1 MTVAIL
7 YDNHNDTWADLAPRM
22 VEFTKF
28 KLYPVKP
35 NVTTDIHTELMK
47 AKETW
52 AVVFAA
58 GNVVHKPGI
67 VYDIVKHCEQHQS
80 PFAGHILHRNGYYHL
95 HPQFFCVN
103 VKVYQEWAQGLEP
116 QSGTVKSVPV
126 QRSDENMHDDY
137 TPVWLQPIQGDIE
150 DTGAPDGFA
159 SRFIAWLM
167 SKGHKVV
174 NIPWD
179 IRANKVYS
187 YVDYSH
193 EDIRKFIKDSN
204 YRCLD
209 SGVSQFLDYMR
220 RNLEALDKGF
230 YPVNTEPFTQFN
242 RNDIEFGLFAGVC
255 GGIKPAIITYQPC
268 FTRDVKVILFD
279 ISHMAIEW
287 QKWLRK
293 HWDGRRNSFEQVFE
307 DFKIEYP
314 DALSQFFGHM
324 GIIGNLDWVLNTI
337 CNEEE
342 FVAKWNHWLKLD
354 VEYYCIDLLTDSA
367 QQELVDRISDCNAPA
382 YVWTS
387 NLFFM
392 DWQELMYEP
401 GHARKCYDSLAEK
414 LNSIKQSVVLE
425 NENYLTYYKI

>member
-1 MTVAIL
+1 MTATIL
-7 YDNHNDTWADLAPRM
+7 YDNHNGQWADLAPRM

-35 NVTTDIHTELMK
+35 VITKDIHATLMET
-47 AKETW
+47 KESW
-52 AVVFAA
+52 AVVFTA

-67 VYDIVKHCEQHQS
+67 VYDIVKHCEQQGS

-103 VKVYQEWAQGLEP
+103 VEVYQKWAKGLEP
-116 QSGTVKSVPV
+116 KPGTVKSVAV
-126 QRSDENMHDDY
+126 ERSEENMHDDY
-137 TPVWLQPIQGDIE
+137 TPLWIRPAGNE
-150 DTGAPDGFA
+150 ETDTGAPDGFA

-167 SKGHKVV
+167 SQGHQVV

-179 IRANKVYS
+179 IRSNKVYS

-193 EDIRKFIKDSN
+193 EDIRKFIKDSS
-204 YRCLD
+204 YTCQD

-230 YPVNTEPFTQFN
+230 YPINTEPFTKFDRDN
-242 RNDIEFGLFAGVC
+242 AEFKVFAGVC
-255 GGIKPAIITYQPC
+255 GGIKPAIITDQEC
-268 FTRDVKVILFD
+268 FASDTKVILFD

-287 QKWLRK
+287 QKWLRE
-293 HWDGRRNSFEQVFE
+293 HWDGQRNSFEQVFE
-307 DFKIEYP
+307 DFKTKHP

-324 GIIGNLDWVLNTI
+324 GILGNLDWVLNTI
-337 CNEEE
+337 CNQEE
-342 FVAKWNHWLKLD
+342 FVAKWNHWLELD
-354 VEYYCIDLLTDSA
+354 VEYHCLDMLTDQA
-367 QQELVDRISDCNAPA
+367 QQQLLNRIVELGAPA

-392 DWQELMYEP
+392 DWQELMHEP
-401 GHARKCYDSLAEK
+401 GHARRCFDQFVEK
-414 LNSIKQSVVLE
+414 IKTIKQPVVLE